1 MGTMTTGSIFADVEA
16 RRRRGGPETTET
28 TETTEITA
36 MAEMSLL
43 FCANFVSW
51 S

>member
-28 TETTEITA
+28 TEITA